1 SKINYFLAKKNFMK
15 RYATFSL
22 FSIILLIVT
31 VCCQAQF
38 TSIIVRNHSP
48 NAYGN
53 SATTYYQYNPPAFG
67 NKKFKKTEANKQHTF
82 TIILQNDSFLTSKTN
97 LNLDNFVHTITYGKK
112 DSKIIIRPI
121 ETKAIYRLDK
131 NGEEIM
137 GMPHDS
143 CWLFL
148 AIKGKIKA
156 YSVTTEFDDPMIAY
170 VQKGDGPL
178 LAISAEI
185 LAELMADNEKALTL
199 LSRNNI
205 DKAIRVYNE

>member
-1 SKINYFLAKKNFMK
+1 MK
-15 RYATFSL
+15 RLLSFSL
-22 FSIILLIVT
+22 FSIILLLVT
-31 VCCQAQF
+31 LYCQAQF
-38 TSIIVRNHSP
+38 TTITVRNYSP

-53 SATTYYQYNPPAFG
+53 SATTYYQYKPPAFG
-67 NKKFKKTEANKQHTF
+67 NKKFKTNEANKQHTF
-82 TIILQNDSFLTSKTN
+82 TIILQNDSFLTTKTT
-97 LNLDNFVHTITYGKK
+97 LNLDNFVHTLTYGKK
-112 DSKIIIRPI
+112 ESKIIIRPI

-148 AIKGKIKA
+148 AIKGKINA

-178 LAISAEI
+178 LAITAEI
-185 LAELMADNEKALTL
+185 LAELMADNEKALTI

>member
-1 SKINYFLAKKNFMK
+1 MK
-15 RYATFSL
+15 RLVSFSL
-22 FSIILLIVT
+22 FSIILLLVNS
-31 VCCQAQF
+31 CCQAQF
-38 TSIIVRNHSP
+38 TNISLQKYIPGIGYQSVE
-48 NAYGN
+48 
-53 SATTYYQYNPPAFG
+53 YYQYNPPAFG
-67 NKKFKKTEANKQHTF
+67 NKKFKTNEANKQHTF
-82 TIILQNDSFLTSKTN
+82 TIILQNDSFLTTKTT

-112 DSKIIIRPI
+112 ESKIIIRPS

-148 AIKGKIKA
+148 AIKGKINA

-178 LAISAEI
+178 LAITAEI

-205 DKAIRVYNE
+205 DKAIRVYND